1 MTEAANYSATKS
13 TVDSIEVLRL
23 ADAADRMEV
32 SIAPSIGNIAY
43 DIQVNGKPIL
53 LPPPASLA
61 AWKAKPTQAGIP
73 FLAPWA
79 NRLDGDAYWANGTKY
94 LLNPDAV
101 SLRRDANGLSIHGLL
116 LFASDWRVVALSA
129 DRDSAQATSRLEF
142 WRHPQWMAQ
151 FPFAHAIEMT
161 YRLAAG
167 VLEVRTTIENLSQ
180 QPMPLSIGFH
190 PWYQIPDSPR
200 DTWKV
205 HLPVREHYSLS
216 EKLIPTGETTPVKFE
231 DPTPLAARQLDDV
244 FGGVASTDEFWVE
257 GNGRRI
263 SIRFGPKFPI
273 AVIYAP
279 QTRNVICFE
288 PMTGITN
295 AFNLAHAGVYKG
307 LQTIPAGAK
316 WEESF
321 WIRASG
327 F

>member
-1 MTEAANYSATKS
+1 MTEAANYSSKKI
-13 TVDSIEVLRL
+13 TVDSIEVVRL
-23 ADAADRMEV
+23 TDAAHGIEV

-43 DIQVNGKPIL
+43 DMQVNGKHIL
-53 LPPPASLA
+53 MPPPASLRE
-61 AWKAKPTQAGIP
+61 WKANPKQAGIP

-94 LLNPDAV
+94 LLNPGAV
-101 SLRRDANGLSIHGLL
+101 SLRRDSNGLSIHGLL
-116 LFASDWRVVALSA
+116 LFASDWQVVALNA
-129 DRDSAQATSRLEF
+129 DRDSAQVTSRLEF

-167 VLEVRTTIENLSQ
+167 VLEVRITIENLSQ

-205 HLPVREHYSLS
+205 HLPVRDHYSLS
-216 EKLIPTGETTPVKFE
+216 EKLIPTGETTPVQFE
-231 DPTPLAARQLDDV
+231 DPTALAGRQLDDV
-244 FGGVASTDEFWVE
+244 FGGVVSADEFWVE
-257 GNGRRI
+257 ASGRRI

-279 QTRNVICFE
+279 LSRNVICFE

-295 AFNLAHAGVYKG
+295 AFNLAHAGVYRG
-307 LQTIPAGAK
+307 LQSIPPGAK

-321 WIRASG
+321 WIRPSG